1 MSGVICK
8 KVEKV
13 SMVWRDLYGKDACRE
28 ARSRQDFAV
37 EQGPSFWQEL
47 VTELCRD
54 VAAK

>member
-1 MSGVICK
+1 VSGVICK